1 MKVRGGGGGK
11 AEVEVEMEKTKMV
24 DDLMNDFENS
34 DDDEQAPTTRT
45 HGADAGE
52 AWRRSD
58 QINFTSFL

>member
-1 MKVRGGGGGK
+1 
-11 AEVEVEMEKTKMV
+11 MEKTKMV